1 MDTNMHRFGAKS
13 VRGRRWII
21 TDFERYNY
29 DLAFEVL
36 TRNKE
41 VFAHERFLSWVNG
54 MLTDYNII
62 WGCGLI

>member
-1 MDTNMHRFGAKS
+1 MYNMHRFGAKS
-13 VRGRRWII
+13 VRGRCWII
-21 TDFERYNY
+21 TDFNRYNY

-36 TRNKE
+36 TRNTE
-41 VFAHERFLSWVNG
+41 VFENERFLPWVNG